1 MLEKPI
7 ERNAR
12 IPAHKQVRSRILEF
26 IHESG
31 LTAGAKLPSEPEIA
45 DKLGV
50 SRMTANK
57 AILSLVAEG
66 ALVREKGRGT
76 FVAAPARTATKFAV
90 AVMSQDLGLAM
101 EDYYFGALYWNVQAT
116 LATHGS
122 QAELMRLDSNLS
134 RLLKHEPGIIAIN
147 PSPSR
152 LDVLQ
157 ALAGEG
163 ACVVVLGA
171 SWPDVGLGYVDSD
184 NRRGA
189 AMAVEHLV
197 GLGHRE
203 IAFLGAC
210 HDDSNS
216 QDRVHGFQEA
226 MRAHGLRVADSRTFW
241 NADAVLWSD
250 PIEDALFAEIRKG
263 VTAVFAAGPHL
274 AVHLLRACH
283 RRGLRVPEDL
293 SVVAYDDPHFLAM
306 SHPLVTTIR
315 QPLAEMARTAC
326 ELLWNRLSTGDRTP
340 VRAVLDPQLIVRE
353 SSAGPRAVHHLP
365 GSSL

>member
-1 MLEKPI
+1 MLERPI
-7 ERNAR
+7 ERDAR

-31 LTAGAKLPSEPEIA
+31 LTTGAKLPSEPEIA

-66 ALVREKGRGT
+66 ALIREKGRGT
-76 FVAAPARTATKFAV
+76 FVAAPARSATKFAV

-116 LATHGS
+116 LATHGA
-122 QAELMRLDSNLS
+122 QAEIMRLDSNLS
-134 RLLKHEPGIIAIN
+134 RLLKHEPGIVAIN
-147 PSPSR
+147 PAPSR
-152 LDVLQ
+152 LDELQ
-157 ALAGEG
+157 ALVREG
-163 ACVVVLGA
+163 ASVVVLGA
-171 SWPDVGLGYVDSD
+171 SWPDIGLGFVDSD

-189 AMAVEHLV
+189 AMTVEHLV

-216 QDRVHGFQEA
+216 QDRVHGFEEA
-226 MRAHGLRVADSRTFW
+226 MEAHGLQAPDCRTFW
-241 NADAVLWSD
+241 NADAVLWSE
-250 PIEDALFAEIRKG
+250 PIEEALFEQIGQG

-274 AVHLLRACH
+274 AVQLLRACH
-283 RRGLRVPEDL
+283 RRGVRVPEDL

-340 VRAVLDPQLIVRE
+340 VQAVLDPQLIVRE
-353 SSAGPRAVHHLP
+353 SSAGPRAISQLP
-365 GSSL
+365 GKLP